1 MRATLYVYDKPG
13 VSSEGTRVA
22 EANGDT
28 LRRVLS
34 NLADHPGVR
43 TAPGDFYIKVDIQP

>member
-1 MRATLYVYDKPG
+1 MIAALYVYDKPG

-22 EANGDT
+22 EASGDT

-34 NLADHPGVR
+34 NLADQPGIR
-43 TAPGDFYIKVDIQP
+43 AAPSDLPVKVEIVP